1 MNEAQTTTRIVNED
15 GFHARP
21 AGIFA
26 KAAAKYQSAVEIRA
40 KGLSKNAKSIMSI
53 MTLGLQK
60 GDEIVLSARGPD
72 AESALLELTSLVEK
86 GIPSA

>member
-1 MNEAQTTTRIVNED
+1 MNEAQATTRIVNED

-26 KAAAKYQSAVEIRA
+26 KAAAKYQSTVEIRA
-40 KGLSKNAKSIMSI
+40 KGQCKNAKSIMSV
-53 MTLGLQK
+53 MTLGLRK

-72 AESALLELTSLVEK
+72 AESALHELKSLIER